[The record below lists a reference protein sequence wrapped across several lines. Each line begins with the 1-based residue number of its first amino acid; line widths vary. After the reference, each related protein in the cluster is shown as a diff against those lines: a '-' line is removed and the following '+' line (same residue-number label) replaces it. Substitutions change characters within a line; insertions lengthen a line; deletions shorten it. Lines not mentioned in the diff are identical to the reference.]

1 MKNILILSVALFLMS
16 CGNGNMASVSAEII
30 ETTDPNGLITQ
41 RKQITNGQ
49 NTGVFVEYYPEKGL
63 PKKVVTLD
71 NEVFDGPYMEFNNRG
86 QIEKM
91 ANYKDNQLHGDYAT
105 YKFGRVIEKA
115 TYKNGKLDGTY
126 RSYFN
131 NSDKL
136 QKEVEYVDG
145 VQHGAF
151 KQFNEEG
158 QVVLEYEY
166 NNGAVVKGGMV
177 KE

>member
-1 MKNILILSVALFLMS
+1 MKNIFFLSISLFLIS
-16 CGNGNMASVSAEII
+16 CGNDTVTSVKADII
-30 ETTDPNGLITQ
+30 EKTDPNGLITERQ
-41 RKQITNGQ
+41 QVTNGQ

-63 PKKVVTLD
+63 PKKVQTLD
-71 NEVFDGPYMEFNNRG
+71 NGVPDGPYMEFNNRG

-105 YKFGRVIEKA
+105 YKFGRVIEKSS
-115 TYKNGKLDGTY
+115 YKNGKLHGTY

-136 QKEVEYVDG
+136 QKEAEYVDG
-145 VQHGAF
+145 IQHGVF

-158 QVVLEYEY
+158 QVVLEYQY
-166 NNGAVVKGGMV
+166 KNGEVVKGGMV
-177 KE
+177 AE

>member
-1 MKNILILSVALFLMS
+1 MKNILFLSFALFLIS
-16 CGNGNMASVSAEII
+16 CGSGNTSAVSAEIT
-30 ETTDPNGLITQ
+30 EKTDPNGLITE

-49 NTGVFVEYYPEKGL
+49 STGVFVEYYPEKGL

-105 YKFGRVIEKA
+105 YKFGRVMEKS
-115 TYKNGKLDGTY
+115 TYQNGKLHGTY
-126 RSYFN
+126 RSYFS

-136 QKEVEYVDG
+136 QKEAEYKNG
-145 VQHGAF
+145 IQHGIF
-151 KQFNEEG
+151 KQYNEEG

-166 NNGAVVKGGMV
+166 NNGEVVKGGMV

>member
-1 MKNILILSVALFLMS
+1 MKNIFLLSFALFLIS
-16 CGNGNMASVSAEII
+16 CGNGSTSAVTAEIA
-30 ETTDPNGLITQ
+30 EKTDPNGLITE

-49 NTGVFVEYYPEKGL
+49 NTGVLVEYYPEKGL

-105 YKFGRVIEKA
+105 YKFGRVIEKS
-115 TYKNGKLDGTY
+115 TYQNGKLHGMY

-136 QKEVEYVDG
+136 QKEAEYKNG
-145 VQHGAF
+145 VQHGVF
-151 KQFNEEG
+151 KQYNEEG
-158 QVVLEYEY
+158 KVVLEYEY
-166 NNGAVVKGGMV
+166 NNGEVVKGGMV